1 MMKKLTLCIATVLLL
16 FTLIPTQLKA
26 VADNDPA
33 AKPSTETVMTAETIA
48 LLARIDEIKDMDKS
62 NLTSAQKKDL
72 RKELRQIKQTLA
84 LTGPGIYLSVGAL
97 ILVIVLLVL
106 LL

>member
-33 AKPSTETVMTAETIA
+33 TKASTETVMTAENTA
-48 LLARIDEIKDMDKS
+48 LLARIDEIKDLDKS
-62 NLTSAQKKDL
+62 KLTSSQRKDL
-72 RKELRQIKQTLA
+72 RKELRQIKHTLT
-84 LTGPGIYLSVGAL
+84 LDGGGIYLSVGAL
-97 ILVIVLLVL
+97 ILVIL
-106 LL
+106 LLILLL